1 MLENLTDVERA
12 LLRAAEAGEWLVAS
26 ELNEES
32 RLSDFISV
40 RADIVQDL
48 VSAQPY
54 RVDAKGVRI
63 KNVVISGNLNLDDV
77 EVRRPLVFYGCYF
90 DHPVSMRRAIC
101 SEISFESCAFE
112 YLLADGVHVKHNLT
126 LRQVRAGFLELTGSA
141 VGGDFS
147 VEGARLAGGDG
158 VAVKARRMRVGGD
171 AILAGRFRADGILDF
186 SLAVITGRL
195 GISGAIAT
203 TQGYA
208 LIATA
213 ASFKGGVFFGPALTL
228 DGGACLD
235 SAEVTI
241 GIMAED
247 SKFVWGSE
255 TAFSGNNLEVKGD
268 VYFTSCQFIGMLRL
282 MGASIDGL
290 LHLAGSVLRTSR
302 GACFNGQ
309 HLSVGG
315 SIYMRDNFRSLGLI
329 VLTGAKIGG
338 WLTFQGACLN
348 SELIDAQNI
357 EIGENLAFDPGAW
370 TEDRCRM
377 NG

>member
-1 MLENLTDVERA
+1 
-12 LLRAAEAGEWLVAS
+12 
-26 ELNEES
+26 
-32 RLSDFISV
+32 
-40 RADIVQDL
+40 
-48 VSAQPY
+48 
-54 RVDAKGVRI
+54 
-63 KNVVISGNLNLDDV
+63 
-77 EVRRPLVFYGCYF
+77 
-90 DHPVSMRRAIC
+90 
-101 SEISFESCAFE
+101 
-112 YLLADGVHVKHNLT
+112 
-126 LRQVRAGFLELTGSA
+126 
-141 VGGDFS
+141 
-147 VEGARLAGGDG
+147 
-158 VAVKARRMRVGGD
+158 
-171 AILAGRFRADGILDF
+171 
-186 SLAVITGRL
+186 
-195 GISGAIAT
+195 
-203 TQGYA
+203 
-208 LIATA
+208 
-213 ASFKGGVFFGPALTL
+213 
-228 DGGACLD
+228 
-235 SAEVTI
+235 
-241 GIMAED
+241 MAED